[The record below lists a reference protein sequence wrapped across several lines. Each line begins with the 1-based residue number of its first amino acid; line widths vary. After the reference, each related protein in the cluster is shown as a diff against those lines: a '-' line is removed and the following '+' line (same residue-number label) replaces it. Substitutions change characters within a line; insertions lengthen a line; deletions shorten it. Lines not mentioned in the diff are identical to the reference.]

1 MTTPEFK
8 IADAL
13 RVVALR
19 LEEAIERGKRSNR
32 IDANDL
38 LETLLAV
45 ADQLD
50 PPVANHVAPTEAC
63 PKCGERDA
71 DRLVW
76 QDDDETIRCAGCGTT
91 YRPGE

>member
-19 LEEAIERGKRSNR
+19 LEHALEAGRRSSR

-38 LETLLAV
+38 LDTLLAV

-50 PPVANHVAPTEAC
+50 PPVPAAP
-63 PKCGERDA
+63 
-71 DRLVW
+71 
-76 QDDDETIRCAGCGTT
+76 ET
-91 YRPGE
+91 P